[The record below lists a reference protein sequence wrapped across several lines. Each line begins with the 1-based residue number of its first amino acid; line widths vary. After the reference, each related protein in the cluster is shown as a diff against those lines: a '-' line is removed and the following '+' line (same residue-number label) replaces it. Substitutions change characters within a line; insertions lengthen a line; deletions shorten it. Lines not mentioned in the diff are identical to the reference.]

1 MTKETGSGTITMC
14 RYAYLER
21 MFSMDY
27 KIFEYDPN
35 LLDYRGDIELRMNNY
50 NRKKAELVGDGRT
63 LAEFANGHL
72 FYGFHK
78 TQDGWIYR
86 EWAPGAE
93 RMYLTGDFCSWDR
106 YAYPMEKKDGGV
118 FELFIP
124 GVDSLR
130 NGQRVRA
137 ITVRNGVEMERIPLY
152 AKYVLQDRQTI
163 QWDAVIHEPETPFVW
178 TDQKFKP
185 EKTLYIY
192 ECHIGMAQ
200 EEPKIGTYTEFK
212 DKILPRI
219 KALGYNTIQ
228 IMAIME
234 HPYYASFGYQVTN
247 LFAASSRFGT
257 PEELKALVN
266 EAHKMGITVLLDVVH
281 SHASKNT
288 REGICEFDGTVY
300 QFFHDGPKGDHSAW
314 GTKCFDYNKSEVIHF
329 LLSNLKFWQ
338 EEYHFDGF
346 RFDGVTSMLYHD
358 HGLGVSFTGY
368 PSYFSMNTDIEA
380 ITYLQLANEM
390 VRQVNPNAITIAEDT
405 SAIPGLCLPVEDG
418 GIGFDYRLAMGEPDM
433 WIKLIKEVSDEWWDI
448 GHIWAELTSRRK
460 NEKVIGYCE
469 SHDQALVG
477 DKTIMFRL
485 CDSEMY
491 YNMGSNSNSMVIDRG
506 IALHK
511 LLRLVTMSL
520 GGEGYLTFMGNEFG
534 HPEWIDFPREGNG
547 WSSHYCRRQWSL
559 ADNPDL
565 RYRFLNA
572 FEGAMISMA
581 RKTRLLT
588 GKIEYLHFDH
598 YHKIMAYR
606 RGKTNVLLNFHPTWS
621 QDNYFIP
628 VKEKGEY
635 EVILTTDDGEFGG
648 YDRVSKTYIYQAEK
662 NEEGVY
668 GIRIYIPNRCGI
680 VLKRK

>member
-1 MTKETGSGTITMC
+1 
-14 RYAYLER
+14 
-21 MFSMDY
+21 MDY
-27 KIFEYDPN
+27 KIYEIDPN
-35 LLDYRGDIELRMNNY
+35 LLDYRSDIELRMNNY
-50 NRKKAELVGDGRT
+50 KRKKTELVGDGRT

-78 TQDGWIYR
+78 TNDGWYYR

-93 RMYLTGDFCSWDR
+93 RMYLTGDFCNWDR

-124 GVDSLR
+124 GVDSLK

-152 AKYVLQDRQTI
+152 AKYVLQDQETI

-178 TDQKFKP
+178 TDKSFKP

-266 EAHKMGITVLLDVVH
+266 EAHKLGITVLLDVVH

-314 GTKCFDYNKSEVIHF
+314 GTKCFNYEKSEVIHF

-405 SAIPGLCLPVEDG
+405 SAIPGLCLPIEDG

-491 YNMGSNSNSMVIDRG
+491 HNMGCNTNSMVIDRG

-511 LLRLVTMSL
+511 LLRLATLSL

-565 RYRFLNA
+565 KYRFLNA
-572 FEGAMISMA
+572 FEGAMIAMA

-598 YHKIMAYR
+598 YRKIMAYR
-606 RGKTNVLLNFHPTWS
+606 RGKTLLLLNFHPSWS
-621 QDNYFIP
+621 QENYFIP
-628 VKEKGEY
+628 VKDKGNY

-648 YDRVSKTYIYQAEK
+648 YNRVSKTYIYPAEK

-680 VLKRK
+680 VLKKK

>member
-1 MTKETGSGTITMC
+1 
-14 RYAYLER
+14 
-21 MFSMDY
+21 MDY
-27 KIFEYDPN
+27 RIFEIDPN
-35 LLDYRGDIELRMNNY
+35 LKNYRQDIELRMNNY
-50 NRKKAELVGDGRT
+50 HRKKQQLLGDGRT
-63 LAEFANGHL
+63 LADFANGYMY
-72 FYGFHK
+72 FGFHR
-78 TQDGWIYR
+78 TNEGWFYR

-93 RMYLTGDFCSWDR
+93 AMYLTGDFCGWDR
-106 YAYPMEKKDGGV
+106 YAHRMTKKDGGV
-118 FELFIP
+118 FELFLP
-124 GVDSLR
+124 GQDALQ

-152 AKYVLQDRQTI
+152 ATYVVQDKQTI
-163 QWDAVIHEPETPFVW
+163 QWDAMIHIPQEHFQW
-178 TDQKFKP
+178 TDGKFKP

-192 ECHIGMAQ
+192 ETHIGMAQ

-257 PEELKALVN
+257 PEELKALIN
-266 EAHKMGITVLLDVVH
+266 EAHRLGIAVLLDVVH
-281 SHASKNT
+281 SHASRNT

-300 QFFHDGPKGDHSAW
+300 QFFHDGPRGDHSAW
-314 GTKCFDYNKSEVIHF
+314 GTKCFNYDKDEVIHF
-329 LLSNLKFWQ
+329 LLSNLKFWM

-405 SAIPGLCLPVEDG
+405 SALPGLCLPVKDG
-418 GIGFDYRLAMGEPDM
+418 GVGFDYRLAMGEPDM

-448 GHIWAELTSRRK
+448 GHIWAELTSRRPQ
-460 NEKVIGYCE
+460 ERVIGYCE

-485 CDSEMY
+485 CDKEMY
-491 YNMGSNSNSMVIDRG
+491 YSMGIDQPNMIVDRG
-506 IALHK
+506 VALHK

-547 WSSHYCRRQWSL
+547 WSHHYCRRQWSL
-559 ADNPDL
+559 ADNPNTK
-565 RYRFLNA
+565 YKFLNA
-572 FEGAMISMA
+572 FEHAMIAMA
-581 RKTRLLT
+581 RKTRMLT
-588 GKIEYLHFDH
+588 GKIEYLNIDH
-598 YHKIMAYR
+598 YNKTMAYR
-606 RGKTNVLLNFHPTWS
+606 RGKTAFLFNFHPNRS
-621 QDNYFIP
+621 LENYFVP
-628 VKEKGEY
+628 MKDAGEY
-635 EVILTTDDGEFGG
+635 EVILSSDDGVFGG
-648 YDRVSKTYIYQAEK
+648 QDRVSGTYVYKTEK
-662 NEEGVY
+662 DEQGRN
-668 GIRIYIPNRCGI
+668 GIRIYIPSRCAV
-680 VLKRK
+680 VLKKR

>member
-1 MTKETGSGTITMC
+1 ME
-14 RYAYLER
+14 
-21 MFSMDY
+21 Y
-27 KIFEYDPN
+27 KIYEYDPN
-35 LLDYRGDIELRMNNY
+35 LKNYQQDIELRMNNY
-50 NRKKAELVGDGRT
+50 NRKKSQLLADGRT
-63 LAEFANGHL
+63 LAEFANGHMY
-72 FYGFHK
+72 FGFHR
-78 TQDGWIYR
+78 TNEGWFYR

-93 RMYLTGDFCSWDR
+93 KMYLTGDFCNWDR
-106 YAYPMEKKDGGV
+106 YAYPMERKDGGV
-118 FELFIP
+118 FELFLP
-124 GVDSLR
+124 GRDALQ

-152 AKYVLQDRQTI
+152 ATYVVQDKQTI
-163 QWDAVIHEPETPFVW
+163 QWDAVIHTTEEPFRW
-178 TDQKFKP
+178 TDSRFKP

-192 ECHIGMAQ
+192 ETHVGMAQ

-219 KALGYNTIQ
+219 KELGYNTVQ

-257 PEELKALVN
+257 PEELKALIN
-266 EAHKMGITVLLDVVH
+266 EAHRLGITVLLDVVH
-281 SHASKNT
+281 SHASRNT

-314 GTKCFDYNKSEVIHF
+314 GTKCFNYDKDEVIHY
-329 LLSNLKFWQ
+329 LLSNLKFWM

-358 HGLGVSFTGY
+358 HGLGVNFTGY

-418 GIGFDYRLAMGEPDM
+418 GIGFDYRLSMGEPDM

-448 GHIWAELTSRRK
+448 GHIWAELTSRRPK
-460 NEKVIGYCE
+460 EKVIGYCE

-491 YNMGSNSNSMVIDRG
+491 YSMGCDSGSMVVDRG
-506 IALHK
+506 VALHK
-511 LLRLVTMSL
+511 MLRLVTMSL

-547 WSSHYCRRQWSL
+547 WSHHYCRRQWSL
-559 ADNPDL
+559 AENPDL
-565 RYRFLNA
+565 RYRFLNE
-572 FEGAMISMA
+572 FEIAMIAMA

-588 GKIEYLHFDH
+588 GKIEPLHFDH
-598 YHKIMAYR
+598 SHKILAYK
-606 RGKTNVLLNFHPTWS
+606 RGKTAIVFNFHPSWS
-621 QDNYFIP
+621 QDNYFLP

-635 EVILTTDDGEFGG
+635 EVILTTDDAVFGG
-648 YDRVSKTYIYQAEK
+648 YDRVSKTYVYQAEK
-662 NEEGVY
+662 NEDGQY
-668 GIRIYIPNRCGI
+668 GIRIYLPSRCGI
-680 VLKRK
+680 VMRKK

>member
-1 MTKETGSGTITMC
+1 
-14 RYAYLER
+14 
-21 MFSMDY
+21 MDY
-27 KIFEYDPN
+27 KIYDIDPN
-35 LLDYRGDIELRMNNY
+35 LRDYRNDIELRMNHY

-63 LAEFANGHL
+63 LAEFANGHMY
-72 FYGFHK
+72 YGFHK
-78 TQDGWIYR
+78 TQDGWYYR
-86 EWAPGAE
+86 EWAPGADK
-93 RMYLTGDFCSWDR
+93 MFLTGDFCNWDR
-106 YAYPMEKKDGGV
+106 YAYPMVKKTGGV

-124 GVDSLR
+124 GADSLR

-137 ITVRNGVEMERIPLY
+137 ITVRNGMEMERIPLY
-152 AKYVLQDRQTI
+152 AKYVVQDPKTI
-163 QWDAVIHEPETPFVW
+163 QWDAVIHDPETPFVW
-178 TDQKFKP
+178 TDKNFKP

-192 ECHIGMAQ
+192 ECHVGMAQ
-200 EEPKIGTYTEFK
+200 EEPRIGTYTEFK

-228 IMAIME
+228 VMAIME

-266 EAHKMGITVLLDVVH
+266 EAHKLGITVLLDVVH

-300 QFFHDGPKGDHSAW
+300 QFFHDGAKGDHSAW
-314 GTKCFDYNKSEVIHF
+314 GTKCFNYEKNEVIHF

-358 HGLGVSFTGY
+358 HGLGVNFTGY
-368 PSYFSMNTDIEA
+368 PSYFSMNTHVEA

-405 SAIPGLCLPVEDG
+405 SAIPGLCLPIEEG
-418 GIGFDYRLAMGEPDM
+418 GIGFDYRLSMGEPDM

-448 GHIWAELTSRRK
+448 GHIWAELTSRRPQ
-460 NEKVIGYCE
+460 EKVIGYCE

-491 YNMGSNSNSMVIDRG
+491 YGMSCNSGSLVIDRG
-506 IALHK
+506 MALHK
-511 LLRLVTMSL
+511 MIRLITMSL

-534 HPEWIDFPREGNG
+534 HPEWMDFPREGNG
-547 WSSHYCRRQWSL
+547 WSYHYCRRQWSL
-559 ADNPDL
+559 ADNSDL
-565 RYRFLNA
+565 RYYFLNE
-572 FEGAMISMA
+572 FEKGMIAMA

-588 GKIEYLHFDH
+588 GRIEPMHFDH
-598 YHKIMAYR
+598 TNKVLSYK
-606 RGKTNVLLNFHPTWS
+606 RGKTQIVFNFHPAWS
-621 QDNYFIP
+621 QEDYFLP
-628 VKEKGEY
+628 VKDKGEY
-635 EVILTTDDGEFGG
+635 EVIMTTDDAAFGG
-648 YDRVSKTYIYQAEK
+648 HDRVSKTYVYHAEK
-662 NEEGVY
+662 NKEGKY
-668 GIRIYIPNRCGI
+668 GIRIYLPSRCGI
-680 VLKRK
+680 VLRKK